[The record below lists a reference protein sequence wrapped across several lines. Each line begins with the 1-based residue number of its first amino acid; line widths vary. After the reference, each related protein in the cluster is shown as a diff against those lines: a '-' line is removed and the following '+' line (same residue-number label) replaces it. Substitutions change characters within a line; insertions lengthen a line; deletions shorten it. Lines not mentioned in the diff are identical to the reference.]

1 MQSTVSFRD
10 MPASPSLQA
19 AAERWM
25 ARLEQVSD
33 GIIGCHVSVEKPHH
47 RLHGSP
53 FHVRVVLIIP
63 GAHISI
69 TDQINLDAYVA
80 LADAFRAARRRLLD
94 HTDLQRG
101 FVKAPASPAGGNHA
115 GVVASKQ

>member
-10 MPASPSLQA
+10 TPSNPSLQA

-33 GIIGCHVSVEKPHH
+33 GIIGCHVSVEKPRHS

-53 FHVRVVLIIP
+53 FQVNVVLVVP
-63 GAHISI
+63 GAHIAV
-69 TDQINLDAYVA
+69 TNQLNRDAYVA
-80 LADAFRAARRRLLD
+80 LADAFRAARRRLLE
-94 HTDLQRG
+94 HTEVQRG
-101 FVKAPASPAGGNHA
+101 FVTAAPGGNHA
-115 GVVASKQ
+115 GVAASKQ

>member
-47 RLHGSP
+47 RLHGS
-53 FHVRVVLIIP
+53 
-63 GAHISI
+63 HISI